1 MTGSV
6 IAPSWRSGGVFCC
19 PAGPFCFAADE
30 ILISDTPIWP
40 VFQFASRERAAF
52 WCPTGTIFIIAALNS
67 GSDGAL
73 DGSSTPPSDSIAR
86 DAS

>member
-19 PAGPFCFAADE
+19 LAGPFCFAADE

-40 VFQFASRERAAF
+40 VFQLASCGRAAF
-52 WCPTGTIFIIAALNS
+52 WCPTVEIFIIAALNS
-67 GSDGAL
+67 GSGDAP
-73 DGSSTPPSDSIAR
+73 DGSSTPPSASNAR